1 MIPLRVQLR
10 GFMSYRDEA
19 TFNFEG
25 SKLWMLS
32 GPNGAGKSTV
42 FDAIGWVLY
51 GVHRGG
57 KQKAHELINQGS
69 STLAVEFD
77 FRIGEDDYRVR
88 RTLGK
93 TGKPTFQAWHLKGP
107 NPPSG
112 KGVPGEARVITNTDY
127 KDGFEEWIKQTIGLD
142 DLTFTA
148 SVMLQ
153 QGKSDALLEA
163 DPKKRHEML
172 SQIVGLEAY
181 ERLHE
186 KADSER
192 KAFEGAAK
200 NLQAQLAGLTLVD
213 EAQITQ
219 AEAQAKEWEVQAK
232 AAHETHLQW
241 TQLLVR
247 AERWQELRE
256 EQDAIE
262 NHLRE
267 AKELFSRAENIEADA
282 ARFSDLTAT
291 LPHLREVWQERK
303 RLRECDGLIGQKT
316 AQQQATQDAFEK
328 AKARFE
334 QAKQSQ
340 ADLQKQHSE
349 TQARRDEAREQE
361 VELRGH
367 LGPLDELENAR
378 RELQSLDAE
387 LSRFAADLDSRL
399 TLAREVAERGQEIK
413 NALPWLRQFASSRAS
428 FRNLKNEAKQTEA
441 ELQAKRADLEKA
453 LKRLSEV
460 EEREPQLRQEVL
472 NAQAR
477 ATELQTLREQIRKR
491 VERLKSQE
499 NLAECE
505 YCGQPLTAEHIETE
519 KNRIRGEF
527 TQAGEELQVAQ
538 SKRDELQTEQAE
550 LQSESKVLN
559 IRLQRLN
566 EDIYRLDCNVTKARE
581 LGMTEK
587 QRGEEAFAALPPEYQ
602 LKIDDSG
609 EGKWN
614 QLAIS
619 FYPGDDDL
627 REAAQRAQEA
637 TAAQA
642 KLQTL
647 QNQKAE
653 RDELRARRAPFESI
667 RLAKESEYP
676 PEREAEI
683 RQAHRQAKSELE
695 DATQALQLLEAPL
708 QSAVREAE
716 TAQSQIEAT
725 REKQQQAQSEVA
737 QESARREG
745 IERALQN
752 ALKNV
757 PASWQNATENL
768 SATQLEEWQSEM
780 ASLQGADEK
789 LALLQAAQRDNAGQL
804 KRLRQ
809 IEDESDNI
817 PVAARRSAE
826 DVAREEN
833 QARGEHENALAQ
845 QRTFEKEKQRLEDL
859 KQRRVEAEK
868 NLKKVEK
875 QAQLYK
881 ILAEYL
887 GRDRLQRF
895 LLQQAESGIVSN
907 ANQVLDR
914 ISGGSLRLELRHDG
928 NEPAA
933 KKVTALDLLA
943 FNSEAGTD
951 PMPVYL
957 LSGSQRFRVAVSLAL
972 GIGQFAGT
980 GTRRIESVII
990 DEGFGSLDQEGRREI
1005 IDELHNLKEE
1015 LSRIILVSHQD
1026 EFADAFPHRYG
1037 IELQNGSSVVTLMD
1051 EA

>member
-19 TFNFEG
+19 TFHFEG

-69 STLAVEFD
+69 SNLVVEFD
-77 FRIGEDDYRVR
+77 FCIGDDDYRVK

-112 KGVPGEARVITNTDY
+112 KGVPGEARVIPHTDY
-127 KDGFEEWIKQTIGLD
+127 KDGFDEWVLQTIGLD

-200 NLQAQLAGLTLVD
+200 NLQAQLAGLTLVN
-213 EAQITQ
+213 EEQITE
-219 AEAQAKEWEVQAK
+219 AEAQAQEWETQAK
-232 AAHETHLQW
+232 AAHEKHLQW

-256 EQDAIE
+256 EQESIE
-262 NHLRE
+262 NQLRG
-267 AKELFSRAENIEADA
+267 AQELFNQSTQIEADA
-282 ARFSDLTAT
+282 ARLNDLTNT
-291 LPHLREVWQERK
+291 LP
-303 RLRECDGLIGQKT
+303 RLREAWTESERLCECDQLIAQKN
-316 AQQQATQDAFEK
+316 AQQQAAQEAFQE
-328 AKARFE
+328 AKARLE
-334 QAKQSQ
+334 KAQQLL
-340 ADLQKQHSE
+340 ADLQEQHQ
-349 TQARRDEAREQE
+349 QAQKRRDEAREQE

-378 RELQSLDAE
+378 RELQNLDAE
-387 LSRFAADLDSRL
+387 LSRFPDDLDSRL

-413 NALPWLRQFASSRAS
+413 NALPWLRQFAGSRAA
-428 FRNLKNEAKQTEA
+428 FRNLKNEAKQTEV

-453 LKRLSEV
+453 LSRLSEL
-460 EEREPQLRQEVL
+460 EAREPQLRQEVL
-472 NAQAR
+472 DAQER

-491 VERLKSQE
+491 VDRLKSQE

-505 YCGQPLTAEHIETE
+505 YCGQPLTPEHIEAE

-527 TQAGEELQVAQ
+527 TQAGEELQAAQ
-538 SKRDELQTEQAE
+538 TRRDALQNEQTELQNEG
-550 LQSESKVLN
+550 KVLN
-559 IRLQRLN
+559 VRLGRLN

-581 LGMTEK
+581 LGMTERT
-587 QRGEEAFAALPPEYQ
+587 RGEEAFAALPSDYQ
-602 LKIDDSG
+602 QKIDASG

-619 FYPGDDDL
+619 FYPDDDDL
-627 REAAQRAQEA
+627 RDAAQKAQEA
-637 TAAQA
+637 ATAQA
-642 KLQTL
+642 KLQNL
-647 QNQKAE
+647 QNQKSE
-653 RDELRARRAPFESI
+653 RDELRIRREPFEKT
-667 RLAKESEYP
+667 RLARESEYP
-676 PEREAEI
+676 PVREAEI
-683 RQAHRQAKSELE
+683 RQTHAQAKSEMKSAAE
-695 DATQALQLLEAPL
+695 ALQNLEEPL
-708 QSAVREAE
+708 KNAAREAQS
-716 TAQSQIEAT
+716 AQSQIEAT
-725 REKQQQAQSEVA
+725 REKQQQAQTEAA
-737 QESARREG
+737 QEIARREG

-757 PASWQNATENL
+757 PDSWQSVIETL
-768 SATQLEEWQSEM
+768 SALQLQQWQSESE
-780 ASLQGADEK
+780 SLRGADEK

-826 DVAREEN
+826 EVAREEKEAS
-833 QARGEHENALAQ
+833 QEHENASAQ
-845 QRTFEKEKQRLEDL
+845 QRAFEKEKQRLENL
-859 KQRRVEAEK
+859 KQHRTEAEK

-895 LLQQAESGIVSN
+895 LLQQAETGIVSN
-907 ANQVLDR
+907 ANHVLDR
-914 ISGGSLRLELRHDG
+914 ISGGTLRLELRHDG
-928 NEPAA
+928 NEPVA

-943 FNSEAGTD
+943 FNSEAGTE

-1005 IDELHNLKEE
+1005 IEELHNLKEE

-1037 IELQNGSSVVTLMD
+1037 IELQNGSSVVTLMN
-1051 EA
+1051 EV